1 MKRVW
6 IVASVIAIFLFVFG
20 GLQIRASQSDYY
32 RMDKALCEK
41 YVEMSQEALQNNDLY
56 SAKLYAQK
64 AVQANPWSKKAWNN
78 YNMVIV
84 KITGGNPDITLE
96 PKKEEAEM
104 PQEAPSAEGEGEEIE
119 GC

>member
-1 MKRVW
+1 MGAL
-6 IVASVIAIFLFVFG
+6 IVVFVFVAG
-20 GLQIRASQSDYY
+20 VFQLKASQSDHY
-32 RMDKALCEK
+32 RMDKAMCAK
-41 YVEMSQEALQNNDLY
+41 YIEISQQALDKNSLY
-56 SAKLYAQK
+56 EAKLYAQK
-64 AVQANPWSKKAWNN
+64 AVQSDPWSKAAWNN
-78 YNMVIV
+78 YNMILI